1 MFILSQLIPLSVVD
15 GMTMLQLCKM
25 EFQEDT
31 QFVQYQTRITS
42 TENN

>member
-15 GMTMLQLCKM
+15 AMTLLQLCKM

-31 QFVQYQTRITS
+31 QFAHYQTLITS